1 MTKISELQAKK
12 AVRNANPKRQYGYGA
27 ITKFKM
33 SAGRM
38 VDLMA
43 VYVEQRMPLPP
54 NSGKGCRVQPEHIEK
69 CFNEIENA
77 IMRLFLPSNLEK
89 GEEE

>member
-27 ITKFKM
+27 ITEFKV
-33 SAGRM
+33 SAGKM

-54 NSGKGCRVQPEHIEK
+54 NSGKGCRVQPKHIEN

-77 IMRLFLPSNLEK
+77 IRRLFLPSNLEK
-89 GEEE
+89 EEEE